1 MGCQLEN
8 KHAIWYQIFFWIRS
22 DGPKMGKNLTN
33 ERKLQEYMYKKNN
46 PSSNFALYGI
56 SKTVITQAIIYLLTG
71 GAISSY
77 VLISQ
82 KLMMLCDNETCIFN
96 IFSKY
101 GKLFLFL
108 DNMQAMNQRDVI
120 LALCFWI

>member
-1 MGCQLEN
+1 MGE
-8 KHAIWYQIFFWIRS
+8 
-22 DGPKMGKNLTN
+22 NLTN
-33 ERKLQEYMYKKNN
+33 EQKLQKYMYMRNN

-82 KLMMLCDNETCIFN
+82 KLMMLCDNETWSFN

-108 DNMQAMNQRDVI
+108 ANMRSKP
-120 LALCFWI
+120 

>member
-8 KHAIWYQIFFWIRS
+8 KHILSGR
-22 DGPKMGKNLTN
+22 PKMGKDLTN

-46 PSSNFALYGI
+46 PSSNFVLYGI

-82 KLMMLCDNETCIFN
+82 KLMMLCDNET
-96 IFSKY
+96 
-101 GKLFLFL
+101 
-108 DNMQAMNQRDVI
+108 
-120 LALCFWI
+120 

>member
-1 MGCQLEN
+1 
-8 KHAIWYQIFFWIRS
+8 
-22 DGPKMGKNLTN
+22 MGKNLTN

-82 KLMMLCDNETCIFN
+82 KLMMLCDNETYIFN

>member
-8 KHAIWYQIFFWIRS
+8 KHTIWYQIFFSIRS
-22 DGPKMGKNLTN
+22 DRPKMGKDLTN

-46 PSSNFALYGI
+46 PSSNFVLYGI

-82 KLMMLCDNETCIFN
+82 KLMMLCDNET
-96 IFSKY
+96 
-101 GKLFLFL
+101 
-108 DNMQAMNQRDVI
+108 
-120 LALCFWI
+120 